1 VSAHSFEE
9 GLHTWSDQDIDLTN
23 LSLDFNWK
31 YNICVFNRLELG
43 MNQGFIKVE
52 NQSLSTDILLSL
64 WADQPFFVVVIWLSL
79 LLLLLLTGHHLG
91 SIGSLGN
98 LSDQ

>member
-9 GLHTWSDQDIDLTN
+9 RLYTWSDQDIDLTN

-31 YNICVFNRLELG
+31 YNISVFNWLELG
-43 MNQGFIKVE
+43 MNQGFIKVK
-52 NQSLSTDILLSL
+52 NQSLSPNILLSL
-64 WADQPFFVVVIWLSL
+64 WADQPFFVIVVWLSHL
-79 LLLLLLTGHHLG
+79 LLLLLPRHHLG